1 MMELS
6 PAELAAAGEIVRKLA
21 PRDAPLAI
29 EARLSGKALTGFRA
43 LETSGRSFGEEALD
57 DWAVMVLIGQRVAQN
72 AGLSSADGVETGLTE
87 KFKAAGKPIGGFET
101 AREQLML
108 FETLDP
114 QTQRTLLT
122 RAAEEAEGAVKE
134 IGALTAAWGRGD
146 VAALEKMIN
155 EDIDSVPAA
164 RKAILTDR
172 NRRRRSEE
180 HTSELQSLMRISYA
194 VFCLKKKT

>member
-1 MMELS
+1 M
-6 PAELAAAGEIVRKLA
+6 A
-21 PRDAPLAI
+21 
-29 EARLSGKALTGFRA
+29 
-43 LETSGRSFGEEALD
+43 
-57 DWAVMVLIGQRVAQN
+57 LIGQRVAQN

-164 RKAILTDR
+164 RK
-172 NRRRRSEE
+172 RSEE
-180 HTSELQSLMRISYA
+180 RRVGKEGVRTCRSRWGPYH
-194 VFCLKKKT
+194 